1 MRLSKTPRNVA
12 LTAVCALL
20 SLPVQAANFAVYDNK
35 TPFLAATSAT
45 SATGPLPNLGV
56 VWSGTT
62 TIGSVTFSGVGG
74 WTFYVGLAGSDWT
87 TLLPGNEIA
96 INSTENLDVGFA
108 NPVYS
113 AGFEFTEPLWD
124 ANSPYVGTTPND
136 SPFIVTLKLGTA
148 SIGSFGFNAP
158 DNVASFVGVWSD
170 TAFDRM
176 EIREVTP
183 AVDDEYFGEF
193 YTGSVAMPVPEPET
207 YAMLLAGLGL
217 VGFAVRRR
225 LG

>member
-1 MRLSKTPRNVA
+1 MVFSKTLQCAA
-12 LTAVCALL
+12 LAVLCAV
-20 SLPVQAANFAVYDNK
+20 SAMPSQAANLAVYDNK
-35 TPFLAATSAT
+35 IPFVAATSAT
-45 SATGPLPNLGV
+45 SATGSFPNLDV

-74 WTFYVGLAGSDWT
+74 WLFYVGLANSDWT

-96 INSTENLDVGFA
+96 INGAENLDVGFA
-108 NPVYS
+108 SPVYS

-136 SPFIVTLKLGTA
+136 SPFIVTLKLGTTLI
-148 SIGSFGFNAP
+148 SSFGFNAP

-170 TAFDRM
+170 TAFDRI

-207 YAMLLAGLGL
+207 YALILAGLGL
-217 VGFAVRRR
+217 VGFVARRR
-225 LG
+225 T

>member
-1 MRLSKTPRNVA
+1 MNLSKTLQSAA
-12 LTAVCALL
+12 LAVLCAL
-20 SLPVQAANFAVYDNK
+20 SALPGQAANLAIYDNK

-45 SATGPLPNLGV
+45 SATGSLPNLGV

-74 WTFYVGLAGSDWT
+74 WLFYVGLANGDWT

-96 INSTENLDVGFA
+96 INSAENLDVGFA
-108 NPVYS
+108 SPVYS

-136 SPFIVTLKLGTA
+136 SPFIVTLKLGTTP
-148 SIGSFGFNAP
+148 IGSFGFNAP

-193 YTGSVAMPVPEPET
+193 YTGGVAMPVPEPAT
-207 YAMLLAGLGL
+207 YAMLFAGLGL
-217 VGFAVRRR
+217 VGFAARRR
-225 LG
+225 T